1 MCGRYHKGDQLKA
14 TVMNILSDKML
25 IEAFYQA
32 KELKLDKD
40 FIRLIEDELRKRSIM
55 VDK

>member
-1 MCGRYHKGDQLKA
+1 
-14 TVMNILSDKML
+14 MNILSDKML